1 VRGAPRL
8 VLVGAP
14 ASGKSRLAKRIGKLM
29 SIPVVDT
36 DTSITE
42 VHGSIKGIFATLGEE
57 HFRVL
62 EREAV
67 ISALATSG
75 IVSLGGGAVVNPA
88 TRADLA
94 HHRVALITIS
104 EHAVSTRLTS
114 DKRPLLPDGVESWKA
129 LLTQR
134 QPWYE
139 EVADGVFDTS
149 TNAIDAVAA
158 DIVEW
163 LEKVPA

>member
-1 VRGAPRL
+1 
-8 VLVGAP
+8 
-14 ASGKSRLAKRIGKLM
+14 M
-29 SIPVVDT
+29 
-36 DTSITE
+36 
-42 VHGSIKGIFATLGEE
+42 
-57 HFRVL
+57 L

-75 IVSLGGGAVVNPA
+75 IVSLGGGAIVNPA

-104 EHAVSTRLTS
+104 EQAVSARLTS
-114 DKRPLLPDGVESWKA
+114 DKRPLLPDGVASWKA
-129 LLTQR
+129 LLAQR

-149 TNAIDAVAA
+149 TQAIDSVAK

-163 LEKVPA
+163 LKEVSV